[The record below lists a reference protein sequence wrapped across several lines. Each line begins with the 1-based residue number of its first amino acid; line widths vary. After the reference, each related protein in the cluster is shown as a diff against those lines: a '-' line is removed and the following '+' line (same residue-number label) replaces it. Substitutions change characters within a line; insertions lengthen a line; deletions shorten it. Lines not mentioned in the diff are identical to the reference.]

1 MSSQPSK
8 AELMFWGTPE
18 LVDSLLPFINSDAIL
33 DLAKCHDLT
42 LNILQGTQNWMMLI
56 ERSCPFPDPAWP
68 FLELDIKTIK
78 NLAGILDDEVKGP
91 RHTFDDIPS
100 PPVAENLPWQC
111 ESS

>member
-1 MSSQPSK
+1 
-8 AELMFWGTPE
+8 MFWGTPE

-33 DLAKCHDLT
+33 DLAKCHDMT
-42 LNILQGTQNWMMLI
+42 LDILQGSQNRMKLI
-56 ERSCPFPDPAWP
+56 KRSCPDPAWP

-100 PPVAENLPWQC
+100 PPVAEGLPWQC